1 MTAAV
6 QNRMVKTAFECF
18 IVFAQN
24 ASRILKSFSPFFHLF
39 AHTMG
44 NVLRFIDDLIY
55 CLFCAIDR
63 VVNLPFR
70 FVFHVA
76 HGLSPSAIFNSGGHF
91 FAGNADCPR
100 LSFSARVFSPSPTRR
115 AAFRIWLRVLP
126 PASGTNSSVAVTP
139 IAKPAAKG
147 VKRSSFRRF
156 IGSFVL

>member
-18 IVFAQN
+18 IIFAQN

-63 VVNLPFR
+63 VVNLLFR
-70 FVFHVA
+70 FVFHFMS
-76 HGLSPSAIFNSGGHF
+76 LM
-91 FAGNADCPR
+91 
-100 LSFSARVFSPSPTRR
+100 VF
-115 AAFRIWLRVLP
+115 LLP
-126 PASGTNSSVAVTP
+126 PFSIPAVISSLEMPTAR
-139 IAKPAAKG
+139 G
-147 VKRSSFRRF
+147 
-156 IGSFVL
+156 